1 MFKKEDQRYDLISY
15 INEDENLTLKEVLL
29 DKLNFSVRGLSK
41 MKRYKTVKVN
51 KKYISPSEK
60 VKKGD
65 LIEVDI
71 TEEMADFNPQ
81 NLNLEILYDDFDII
95 MVNKPPFMVVHPTK
109 SHFENTIANGV
120 THYINEQKEKVKI
133 RFVNRLDMN
142 TSGLVIVAKNPYA
155 QFVLSSDMKED
166 KVEKV
171 YIAVVK
177 GIVKEDSGTID
188 APIYRPTDDSVKRIV
203 DERGQA
209 SVTHYEVIERL
220 NDATVLKLR
229 LETGRTHQIR
239 VHLNHIGQGII
250 GDELYG
256 YTNEELINRQ
266 ALHAYSLK
274 FKQPRTREDLHFT
287 ASLPQDMLD
296 LIEKLK

>member
-1 MFKKEDQRYDLISY
+1 MFRKEDQKYNIISY

-29 DKLNFSVRGLSK
+29 DKLNFSVRSLSK

-51 KKYISPSEK
+51 NEYIRPGDK
-60 VKKGD
+60 INKGD
-65 LIEVDI
+65 LIEVKI
-71 TEEMADFNPQ
+71 EEEMADFKPQ
-81 NLNLEILYDDFDII
+81 DLKLPILYDDFDII

-120 THYINEQKEKVKI
+120 THYVVEKSENVKI

-166 KVEKV
+166 KVEKM

-177 GIVKEDSGTID
+177 GVVKEDFGTINE
-188 APIYRPTDDSVKRIV
+188 PIYRPTDDSIKRIV
-203 DERGQA
+203 HEEGQP
-209 SVTHYEVIERL
+209 SVTHFEVVQRL
-220 NDATVLKLR
+220 KDATVLKLK

-239 VHLNHIGQGII
+239 VHLNHIGHGII

-256 YTNEELINRQ
+256 YVDENLINRQ
-266 ALHAYSLK
+266 ALHAFSLK
-274 FKQPRTREDLHFT
+274 FKQPRTREDLEFK
-287 ASLPQDMLD
+287 APLPKDMEE

>member
-1 MFKKEDQRYDLISY
+1 MFRKEDQKYNLISY

-29 DKLNFSVRGLSK
+29 DKLNFSVRSLSK

-51 KKYISPSEK
+51 NKYIKPSEM

-65 LIEVDI
+65 LIEVEICED
-71 TEEMADFNPQ
+71 MANFHPQ
-81 NLNLEILYDDFDII
+81 DLNLDIIYDDFDII

-109 SHFENTIANGV
+109 SHFENTIANGI
-120 THYINEQKEKVKI
+120 THYIIGKKEEVKV

-155 QFVLSSDMKED
+155 QFVLSSDMKDD
-166 KVEKV
+166 KFEKM

-177 GIVKEDSGTID
+177 GIVEEDNGTIN

-203 DERGQA
+203 DEKGQH
-209 SVTHYEVIERL
+209 SVTHFEVIERL
-220 NDATVLKLR
+220 KDATVLKLI

-239 VHLNHIGQGII
+239 VHLNHIGHGII

-256 YTNEELINRQ
+256 YVDEDLINRQ

-274 FKQPRTREDLHFT
+274 LQQPRTREDLEFK
-287 ASLPQDMLD
+287 AKLPEDMEK
-296 LIEKLK
+296 LIEKLR

>member
-1 MFKKEDQRYDLISY
+1 MFRKEDQKYNIISY

-29 DKLNFSVRGLSK
+29 DKLNFSVRSLSK

-51 KKYISPSEK
+51 NKYIRPADK
-60 VKKGD
+60 INKGD
-65 LIEVDI
+65 LIEVKI
-71 TEEMADFNPQ
+71 EEDMADFKPQ
-81 NLNLEILYDDFDII
+81 DLKLPILYDDFDII

-109 SHFENTIANGV
+109 SHFEDTIANGV
-120 THYINEQKEKVKI
+120 THYIVEKDESVKI

-166 KVEKV
+166 NVEKM

-177 GIVKEDSGTID
+177 GVVKEDFGTINE
-188 APIYRPTDDSVKRIV
+188 PIYKPTDDSIKRIV
-203 DERGQA
+203 HEDGQP
-209 SVTHYEVIERL
+209 SVTHFEVVQRL
-220 NDATVLKLR
+220 KDATVLKLK

-239 VHLNHIGQGII
+239 VHLDHIGHGII

-256 YTNEELINRQ
+256 YVDENLINRQ
-266 ALHAYSLK
+266 ALHAFSLR
-274 FKQPRTREDLHFT
+274 FKQPRTREDLEFK
-287 ASLPQDMLD
+287 APLPKDMEE